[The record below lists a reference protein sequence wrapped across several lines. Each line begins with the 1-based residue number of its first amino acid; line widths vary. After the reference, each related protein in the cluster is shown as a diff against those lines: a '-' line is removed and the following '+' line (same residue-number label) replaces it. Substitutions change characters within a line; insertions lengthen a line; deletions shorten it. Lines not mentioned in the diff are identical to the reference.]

1 MSECECVTSFSGFY
15 DRQLLV
21 VEKSGTNG
29 KEGYQE
35 ICLHNQFQGMVK
47 RWSGQI
53 RFYLFSK
60 SGPGT
65 TIRMEVASPSTSTIN
80 GDIRFQ

>member
-1 MSECECVTSFSGFY
+1 MIECECVTSFSGFY

-47 RWSGQI
+47 R
-53 RFYLFSK
+53 
-60 SGPGT
+60 
-65 TIRMEVASPSTSTIN
+65 
-80 GDIRFQ
+80 